1 MMRWTLTSILVL
13 LALAAGWYAGHRA
26 PAAAAATAEA
36 PPPAAAAPAAADAQ
50 PDLVPAGKGFNPDFV
65 KTALPQRQTVAQGI
79 PVTGKLS
86 LDKQQVRIAAARVAG
101 RLGRIFVFEGQS
113 VKAGEALAEIYSPD
127 YISAEN
133 ELLLARRFR
142 DTLAGGGE
150 AGLRDDAA
158 ATYAAAVSRL
168 KVLGAA
174 PADIAALEKSGKIEE
189 YLMVR
194 APIGGVVT
202 QRNVDPGGYL
212 NIGDTLMTLA
222 NTDTLWLTFN
232 TYDRDYAALKLGQE
246 LRFSTSSLPGETFS
260 GRVAFIAPAV
270 DPATHTLP
278 VRCDIPNPGMR
289 LRPEMFVSGQLN
301 TGEAQAWVVP
311 RSAVFRIRE
320 QDYVFVQDGGHGYR
334 RTPVSGRALDGGQYA
349 VSAGLPEGQ
358 PVVVE
363 GAVLLN
369 QMAGQ

>member
-1 MMRWTLTSILVL
+1 MTRWTLTPILVL

-26 PAAAAATAEA
+26 PAAAAAAEA
-36 PPPAAAAPAAADAQ
+36 PAAPAAAPAAPAEAG
-50 PDLVPAGKGFNPDFV
+50 LVPAGKGFNPDFV
-65 KTALPQRQTVAQGI
+65 KTALPQRQAVPQGI
-79 PVTGKLS
+79 PVTGKLT
-86 LDKQQVRIAAARVAG
+86 LDKRQVRIAAARVAG

-142 DTLAGGGE
+142 DTLAGGE

-158 ATYAAAVSRL
+158 ATYDAALSRL
-168 KVLGAA
+168 KVLGASA
-174 PADIAALEKSGKIEE
+174 GDIAALEKSGKAEE

-232 TYDRDYAALKLGQE
+232 TYDGDYAALKLGQE
-246 LRFSTSSLPGETFS
+246 LRFQASSLPGESFS

-278 VRCDIPNPGMR
+278 VRCDIPNPGLR
-289 LRPEMFVSGQLN
+289 LRPEMFVSGQLD
-301 TGEAQAWVVP
+301 TGENQAWVVP
-311 RSAVFRIRE
+311 RAAVFRIRE
-320 QDYVFVQDGGHGYR
+320 QDYVFVQDGAQGFR
-334 RTPVSGRALDGGQYA
+334 RAAVQGRALDGGQYA
-349 VSAGLPEGQ
+349 VSAGLPEGR